1 MKYLLFDADETI
13 WDFKATEKIG
23 LSLIYKKYGL
33 PDTEET
39 TAEYMVGNLSCWAD
53 YEKGLINLNELEVLR
68 WELFFSRIGKNYSAE
83 EAAAFFGDVLSHNG
97 ILLKGAKKFLESISS
112 YDKALVTNGIS
123 RIQRARIKDTGLD
136 KYFNKIFISDEI
148 GYRKPQK
155 ELFDYVLKD
164 INKNKEDCIM
174 IGDSEKS
181 DIRGAINAG
190 LESIYISFKGEKSS
204 LATYSVSS
212 YEELRDLIERI

>member
-13 WDFKATEKIG
+13 WHFKATEKIG
-23 LSLIYKKYGL
+23 LSAVYKKYGL

-39 TAEYMVGNLSCWAD
+39 TAEYMVGNLSCWSD

-68 WELFFSRIGKNYSAE
+68 WKLFFSRIGKNYSAE
-83 EAAAFFGDVLSHNG
+83 EAASFFGDVLSHNG
-97 ILLKGAKKFLESISS
+97 ILLYGAKEFLESISS

-181 DIRGAINAG
+181 DIKGAINAG

-212 YEELRDLIERI
+212 YEELRALIERI